1 MNVHELAIIEAVV
14 DAVTERVGTARVT
27 RVRLEI
33 GKLSGVVPDALRFC
47 FDLATAETSL
57 AGAALEIMEIPG
69 RARCLQCHAEVQLDD
84 QIALCVCGSANLDF
98 VSGQELEIKEVEVA
112 PDV

>member
-1 MNVHELAIIEAVV
+1 VHELAIMESIV
-14 DAVTERVGTARVT
+14 DAVIERVGDAQVI

-47 FDLATAETSL
+47 FELATAETPL
-57 AGAALEIMEIPG
+57 AGAMLEIVEIPG
-69 RARCLQCHAEVQLDD
+69 RARCMQCLEDVELEDRV
-84 QIALCVCGSANLDF
+84 ALCDCGSANLDF
-98 VSGQELEIKEVEVA
+98 ISGQELKIKDVEVA

>member
-1 MNVHELAIIEAVV
+1 MHELAIMESIV
-14 DAVTERVGTARVT
+14 DAVIERVGDAQVF
-27 RVRLEI
+27 RVRLEV

-47 FDLATAETSL
+47 FELATAETPL

-69 RARCLQCHAEVQLDD
+69 RARCMQCLADVELED

-98 VSGQELEIKEVEVA
+98 VSGQELKIKDVEVA
-112 PDV
+112 RDV

>member
-1 MNVHELAIIEAVV
+1 MESIV
-14 DAVTERVGTARVT
+14 DAVIERVGDAQVV

-47 FDLATAETSL
+47 FELATAETPL
-57 AGAALEIMEIPG
+57 AGAALEIIEIPG
-69 RARCLQCHAEVQLDD
+69 RARCMQCLADVELED

-98 VSGQELEIKEVEVA
+98 VSGQELKIKDVEVA

>member
-1 MNVHELAIIEAVV
+1 M
-14 DAVTERVGTARVT
+14 DAVIERVGDAQVV

-47 FDLATAETSL
+47 FELATAETPL
-57 AGAALEIMEIPG
+57 AGAALEIIEIPG
-69 RARCLQCHAEVQLDD
+69 RARCMQCLADVELED